1 MISWASVKYSYNIN
15 ESGVSFR
22 FSKSKLTFQ
31 ILIITVSS
39 LSVMSAFAIY
49 VILSSQPNILI
60 ALFKIG

>member
-15 ESGVSFR
+15 ERGVSFR

-39 LSVMSAFAIY
+39 LSVMSDFAI
-49 VILSSQPNILI
+49 
-60 ALFKIG
+60 